1 MPTPPSRDD
10 EAPPLEPAARVPPSS
25 AWWVRHPAGL
35 ACFVFGVISIGIAAA
50 LQMKQDA
57 LFEHI
62 PDPRLTIPL
71 WFVAAVAGAISVIR
85 REGNY
90 GLVVA
95 GAALAS
101 AALALGWVLVLAAV
115 AAGALIVIYV
125 MSELF

>member
-1 MPTPPSRDD
+1 M
-10 EAPPLEPAARVPPSS
+10 PPLEPAARPPEP
-25 AWWVRHPAGL
+25 ARWWIQHAAGV
-35 ACFVFGVISIGIAAA
+35 ACFAIGVVSIAIAAV
-50 LQMKQDA
+50 LQMQQDA
-57 LFEHI
+57 LFERI

-71 WFVAAVAGAISVIR
+71 WVAAAIACTASILR

-95 GAALAS
+95 GVALAS

-115 AAGALIVIYV
+115 AAAALIVIYV

>member
-1 MPTPPSRDD
+1 MPS
-10 EAPPLEPAARVPPSS
+10 LEPAARPPQPSR
-25 AWWVRHPAGL
+25 WWIQHAAGT
-35 ACFVFGVISIGIAAA
+35 ACFGLGVISIAIAAV
-50 LQMKQDA
+50 LQMRQDA

-62 PDPRLTIPL
+62 PDPRVTIPL
-71 WFVAAVAGAISVIR
+71 WVAAAIACTASILR

-95 GAALAS
+95 GVGLAS

-115 AAGALIVIYV
+115 AAAAMITIYV